1 VQGDAELIYGDFRAK
16 LSPDIR
22 LKIFAATKWC
32 IFHPVD
38 VPFSRDWVLD
48 AVRERVRRLGGTVQL
63 LQFHWYDY
71 EDKLYLRILAELVS
85 ISKMN
90 PELVKAIGLCNFD
103 TKHLEEVCQ
112 HLLDVNGQ
120 VGIVS
125 NQVQFSL
132 FDARPLFKMS
142 EVCQKYGVKLLTYGS
157 FVRQNRKLVVMAIV
171 LTFTVRWSPFR
182 QMARLANPRNLL

>member
-1 VQGDAELIYGDFRAK
+1 MQGDAELIYGDFRAK

-32 IFHPVD
+32 IFRTVE

-63 LQFHWYDY
+63 LQFHWYDVSHEALIDFSAADSDLLQY

-85 ISKMN
+85 ISKEN

-103 TKHLEEVCQ
+103 TKHLEEACQ
-112 HLLDVNGQ
+112 HLLNVNGQ
-120 VGIVS
+120 VGLVS
-125 NQVQFSL
+125 NQVQVL
-132 FDARPLFKMS
+132 FHQDL
-142 EVCQKYGVKLLTYGS
+142 
-157 FVRQNRKLVVMAIV
+157 
-171 LTFTVRWSPFR
+171 
-182 QMARLANPRNLL
+182 

>member
-125 NQVQFSL
+125 NQVQ
-132 FDARPLFKMS
+132 
-142 EVCQKYGVKLLTYGS
+142 VLLP
-157 FVRQNRKLVVMAIV
+157 QDL
-171 LTFTVRWSPFR
+171 
-182 QMARLANPRNLL
+182 